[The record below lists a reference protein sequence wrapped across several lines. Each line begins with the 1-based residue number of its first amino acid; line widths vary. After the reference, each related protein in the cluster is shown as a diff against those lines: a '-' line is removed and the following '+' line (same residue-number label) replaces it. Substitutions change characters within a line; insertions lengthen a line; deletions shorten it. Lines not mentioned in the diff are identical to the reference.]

1 MNEALEAQGGI
12 SVVEFD
18 PLRSWRGPETIWHWH
33 WPENQLSGHGRAQS
47 LIRAV
52 VMLLNLLAARI
63 RRIRIVLTIHNLEPH
78 RPGQGVFGDLTL
90 RAIRRSAS
98 GLHFLSESSQS
109 EFIDRHPWALTRA
122 VVTTHHGRYFPTPA
136 GVSQSE
142 ARSEFGLDPSVPTV
156 AFVGQMD
163 DYKRVDLLCEA
174 ILQLNGVTQLLIVGR
189 ISPGCRYESFVRSVA
204 AANANIELREGWA
217 TELEVARALQA
228 ADLIALPYQRITN
241 SGSAIL
247 ALSAGRAVIAP
258 ALGALPEIAEL
269 VGDGW
274 VSTYTGDI
282 SAEAIN
288 TALSNLPGGRPDP
301 DLKGLSWEIVAR
313 KLDGMY
319 RQLNRR

>member
-1 MNEALEAQGGI
+1 
-12 SVVEFD
+12 
-18 PLRSWRGPETIWHWH
+18 
-33 WPENQLSGHGRAQS
+33 
-47 LIRAV
+47 
-52 VMLLNLLAARI
+52 
-63 RRIRIVLTIHNLEPH
+63 
-78 RPGQGVFGDLTL
+78 
-90 RAIRRSAS
+90 
-98 GLHFLSESSQS
+98 
-109 EFIDRHPWALTRA
+109 
-122 VVTTHHGRYFPTPA
+122 
-136 GVSQSE
+136 
-142 ARSEFGLDPSVPTV
+142 
-156 AFVGQMD
+156 MD